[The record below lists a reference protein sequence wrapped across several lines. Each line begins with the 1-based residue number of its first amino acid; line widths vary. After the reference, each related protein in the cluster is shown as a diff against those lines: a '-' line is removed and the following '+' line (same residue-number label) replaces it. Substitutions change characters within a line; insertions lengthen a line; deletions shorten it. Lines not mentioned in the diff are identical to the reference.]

1 MTIASARK
9 GNTAVVRVAGRMD
22 APAAP
27 EFEQT
32 CNQWIENGVERI
44 VIDLAALEYISSP
57 GLRGILAAGEKIRAC
72 GGSLAL
78 CAPRGIVKNVLDLS
92 GFSSLFPVYA
102 SAEAALEQ
110 NV

>member
-1 MTIASARK
+1 MTIASARE

-22 APAAP
+22 APSAP

-32 CNQWIENGVERI
+32 CSYWIASGVRRI

-57 GLRGILAAGEKIRAC
+57 GVRAILSAGETIRSC

-92 GFSSLFPVYA
+92 GFTSLFPIYESV
-102 SAEAALEQ
+102 ETALA
-110 NV
+110 NP

>member
-1 MTIASARK
+1 
-9 GNTAVVRVAGRMD
+9 MD

-32 CNQWIENGVERI
+32 CNHWIENGVERI

-92 GFSSLFPVYA
+92 GFSSLFLVYA